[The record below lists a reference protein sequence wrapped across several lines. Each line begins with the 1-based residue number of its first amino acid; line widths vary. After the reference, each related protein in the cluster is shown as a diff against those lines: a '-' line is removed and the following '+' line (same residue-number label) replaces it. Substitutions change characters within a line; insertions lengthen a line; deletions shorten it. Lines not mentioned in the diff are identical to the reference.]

1 LGHGARLPGSGAPRL
16 RRVDCS
22 APGIR
27 RRRVGRGFVYLDPS
41 GARITDPTVLGRVRS
56 LVLPPAWTDVWICP
70 DPRGHIQ
77 ATGIDAKGRT
87 QYRYHDVWRE
97 RRDREKF
104 DHMLEFARALPKLRH
119 NARLH
124 LAEDELTRERVL
136 ACAARLLDLGFFRIG
151 TEGYAEEN
159 QTYGL
164 ATIHK
169 RHVKLEPPSTVNFDY
184 VAKGSKRRIQSVV
197 DPDVFVVVEALKRRR
212 GGKPELLAWKRGRE
226 WVDVRSGDINAYVKE
241 VTGGDFSAKDFRT
254 WNATVLAAVA
264 LAVSTGAS
272 TPTARK
278 RAVARAMKEVA
289 HYLGNTP
296 AVCRSSY
303 VDPRVVDHY
312 LGGNTIASALEQA
325 LVEEPPDPAVAGTLL
340 TQGPIEE
347 AVLDLLEDNVTE
359 RVELAG

>member
-1 LGHGARLPGSGAPRL
+1 MSTRV

-27 RRRVGRGFVYLDPS
+27 RRKAGRGFVYLDPS
-41 GARITDPTVLGRVRS
+41 GTRVTDPEILDRIRA
-56 LVLPPAWTDVWICP
+56 LVIPPAWTDVWICL

-77 ATGIDAKGRT
+77 ATGVDARGRR

-119 NARLH
+119 NATLH
-124 LAEDELTRERVL
+124 LAEDGLSRERVL
-136 ACAARLLDLGFFRIG
+136 AGAARLLDLGFFRIG

-164 ATIHK
+164 ATMHK
-169 RHVKLEPPSTVNFDY
+169 RHVTLEPPSTVHFDY
-184 VAKGSKRRIQSVV
+184 MAKGSKRRIQSVV
-197 DPDVFVVVEALKRRR
+197 DPDVYRLVEILKRRR
-212 GGKPELLAWKRGRE
+212 GGKPELLAWQRGRT
-226 WVDVRSGDINAYVKE
+226 WVDVRSADINVYIKE

-264 LAVSTGAS
+264 LAVSTGATS
-272 TPTARK
+272 PTARK

-303 VDPRVVDHY
+303 VDPRIVDRY
-312 LGGNTIASALEQA
+312 VAGAGATIASALETA
-325 LVEEPPDPAVAGTLL
+325 LVAAPADPAEAGTLL

-347 AVLDLLEDNVTE
+347 AVLDLLDDPADA
-359 RVELAG
+359 RLRLAG

>member
-1 LGHGARLPGSGAPRL
+1 MAPRL
-16 RRVDCS
+16 RRADCS
-22 APGIR
+22 APGIGR
-27 RRRVGRGFVYLDPS
+27 RRTGRGFVYLEPS
-41 GARITDPTVLGRVRS
+41 GTRITDPEIIDRARA
-56 LVLPPAWTDVWICP
+56 LVIPPAWTDVWICV

-77 ATGIDAKGRT
+77 ATGADARGRR
-87 QYRYHDVWRE
+87 QYRYHDLWRL

-104 DHMLEFARALPKLRH
+104 DHMLDFAQALPKLRH
-119 NARLH
+119 AACEH
-124 LAEDELTRERVL
+124 LAIEAMSQERVL

-169 RHVKLEPPSTVNFDY
+169 RHVQLEPPSTVNFDY
-184 VAKGSKRRIQSVV
+184 MAKGGKRRLQSVV
-197 DPDVFVVVEALKRRR
+197 DPDVYAVVEALKRRR
-212 GGKPELLAWKRGRE
+212 GGKAELLAWRRGRS
-226 WVDVRSGDINAYVKE
+226 WVDIRSTDINGYIKE

-254 WNATVLAAVA
+254 WNATVFAAVA
-264 LAVSTGAS
+264 LAVSARVTSSSG
-272 TPTARK
+272 RK

-303 VDPRVVDHY
+303 VDPRVVDRY
-312 LGGNTIASALEQA
+312 LGGATIASALEVA
-325 LVEEPPDPAVAGTLL
+325 MVEAPADPAQAGTLL

-347 AVLDLLEDNVTE
+347 AVLDLLDGADPRPNCDT
-359 RVELAG
+359 